1 MVPQIQ
7 NLVVARYRD
16 GKLVKGVTYDFGPN
30 KKVFHVNSPEGN
42 GKKIFTVSFAELKA
56 VFFVKTFEGKQD
68 HPPVKEPSREEGD
81 GTGTI
86 IKMKI
91 TFFDNETL
99 IGTTQGYNPERP
111 GFFVVPLE
119 KDDNNS
125 RVFVIS
131 SAVKQVETWK

>member
-1 MVPQIQ
+1 MVPPIQ

-16 GKLVKGVTYDFGPN
+16 GKLVKGVTYDFGPS

-42 GKKIFTVSFAELKA
+42 GKKIFTVSLAELKA
-56 VFFVKTFEGKQD
+56 VFFVKSFEGRQD
-68 HPPVKEPSREEGD
+68 HPPVKEPSKEGAD

-91 TFFDNETL
+91 TFFDDETL
-99 IGTTQGYNPERP
+99 IGTTQGYDPGRP

-119 KDDNNS
+119 KDDNNF

>member
-1 MVPQIQ
+1 MVPLIQ

-42 GKKIFTVSFAELKA
+42 GKKIFTVSLAELKA
-56 VFFVKTFEGKQD
+56 VFFVKTFEGRQD
-68 HPPVKEPSREEGD
+68 HPPAKEPSKEEAD

-91 TFFDNETL
+91 TFLDGETL
-99 IGTTQGYNPERP
+99 IGTTQGYDPERP

-131 SAVKQVETWK
+131 NAIKQVETWK